1 MPAGAV
7 KLIFDIEGA
16 ESRLLHEHVLLCQA
30 EAADVEARAVG
41 GGHGDDSGTSRVK
54 PIYYN

>member
-7 KLIFDIEGA
+7 KLIFYIEGA

-41 GGHGDDSGTSRVK
+41 GGPGDEGPAQLVT
-54 PIYYN
+54 PF